1 MFLPIFYLI
10 WRKKTEIKLEYTWE
24 HRVKFLLRPIV
35 IVRILVHRKP
45 ITAITCGKRVYEL
58 LYQTIAAQ
66 DDIKTQVKAGMKL
79 MRGKTDVLSF
89 VALFQVCVILAAF
102 TNYYVDPWII
112 SWQFTARTL
121 LWSVCCCTFYVR
133 AGRVMIMDS
142 DILSKIA
149 KAMFRV

>member
-66 DDIKTQVKAGMKL
+66 DGIKTQVKAGMKL
-79 MRGKTDVLSF
+79 MHGKTDV
-89 VALFQVCVILAAF
+89 
-102 TNYYVDPWII
+102 
-112 SWQFTARTL
+112 
-121 LWSVCCCTFYVR
+121 
-133 AGRVMIMDS
+133 
-142 DILSKIA
+142 
-149 KAMFRV
+149 